1 VGVLQGERGGQLVG
15 LEVEAA
21 VVEQSHVLVADFVGQ
36 HRELV
41 LKYIN
46 DILHLNHSNTL
57 IFWMICVLLYPQH
70 CHKLILI
77 FRNEHE
83 I

>member
-1 VGVLQGERGGQLVG
+1 MLQGERAGQLVG

-41 LKYIN
+41 LHQMGDVCESESLVLKTYY
-46 DILHLNHSNTL
+46 LQLFVVVVHSVVVVV
-57 IFWMICVLLYPQH
+57 VL
-70 CHKLILI
+70 
-77 FRNEHE
+77 
-83 I
+83 